1 MIFHKSNYGMFAGRF
16 IADRNGQVGTTVEEV
31 LTLNWNEDLTRE
43 MALDFAVLNTEALA
57 DADTRLAEWRE
68 GAR

>member
-1 MIFHKSNYGMFAGRF
+1 MVFHKSNYGMFAGRF

-31 LTLNWNEDLTRE
+31 LTLNWSKDLTRE

>member
-1 MIFHKSNYGMFAGRF
+1 MFAGHF
-16 IADRNGQVGTTVEEV
+16 IADRDGQVGTTVEEV

-43 MALDFAVLNTEALA
+43 MALDFAMLNMEALTGA
-57 DADTRLAEWRE
+57 IEKLSAWRE